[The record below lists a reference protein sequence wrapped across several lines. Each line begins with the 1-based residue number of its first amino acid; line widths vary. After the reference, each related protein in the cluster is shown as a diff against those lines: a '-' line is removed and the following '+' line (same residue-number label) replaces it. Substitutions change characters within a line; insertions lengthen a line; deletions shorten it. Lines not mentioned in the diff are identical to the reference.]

1 LPRLNIAVGVLPGSC
16 DLHTTQA
23 LASRKANGANIG
35 TPRAYFGVVRMTI
48 IIFSDVSYLIQ
59 SDRKFMYLAVKKF
72 DKYTNNIILDLQRV
86 NIVMATSLVPK
97 ETQFFGTQRLWG
109 AFGTVVLAGWVG
121 MVIGVLRR
129 NYLNRSVFG
138 P

>member
-1 LPRLNIAVGVLPGSC
+1 MPRLNIAVGVLPGSC
-16 DLHTTQA
+16 DLHTTRA

-35 TPRAYFGVVRMTI
+35 TPRAYFGVVRLAMM
-48 IIFSDVSYLIQ
+48 IFSGISYLIQ
-59 SDRKFMYLAVKKF
+59 SDRKAMYLAVNKF
-72 DKYTNNIILDLQRV
+72 YEDTNNIRVVWQRV

-97 ETQFFGTQRLWG
+97 EKQLFGTQRLWG

-129 NYLNRSVFG
+129 NYLNRSVFV